1 MGLATIE
8 GTAAESGITE
18 ATEVETEAAG
28 QVETVEAV
36 IASAT
41 EARRAQAD
49 LEG

>member
-1 MGLATIE
+1 MAITE
-8 GTAAESGITE
+8 VTEAEWGITG

>member
-1 MGLATIE
+1 VG
-8 GTAAESGITE
+8 
-18 ATEVETEAAG
+18 TEAAV
-28 QVETVEAV
+28 QVTAVETVEAV